1 MKKYLILITILCLTK
16 ICLAQNRHTI
26 SAIITD
32 TTGKTPLEL
41 ATVVVLKVS
50 DSSMISYTLT
60 DKTGAFTI
68 HNLRDN
74 EPARLLISH
83 AGFESLHIPLNY
95 PKAELLN
102 LGTIR
107 LREKILAEVNIKGEV
122 VPIVIKKDTIE
133 FNAEAFKV
141 RPNAVVQDLLK
152 KLPGVQV
159 DRDGTITVN
168 GKDVSKVKVNG
179 KDFFSN
185 DPKIATQN
193 LDADMIAKVQ
203 IYDDRENDPD
213 HLTPDNE
220 VKKIINLKFKKE
232 FVKSTIG
239 KIVAGAGTQDRY
251 DLDGLYLESADN
263 LQVSVIGNSKNLGTT
278 QFIGTSLVGFGPS
291 SGITQNS
298 NAGVNINDNF
308 GKTLKLNL
316 VYNYA
321 SSNYKNQQVANTV
334 QFLSDTT
341 LTRNSTYQSRST
353 NNNQSINADVEWN
366 PNDTTK
372 LRYTPQFSFG
382 TNNSTNTSQG
392 ISYNN
397 FTPLLSKSN
406 NNDNSNGN
414 NTTYSHS
421 LYFYHSFAKK
431 GESIS
436 ITNNVQIIPN
446 TSSNISADDLLSYT
460 AALNSDTLNRLA
472 NNKNITNAI
481 DLSADYN
488 YPLSKKIVAGIAVDG
503 KHNNTGAE
511 LFTYDQDLKTGLYD
525 IFLPSQSS
533 NLTRNE
539 WLEDAHPQLIYMD
552 KGININIG
560 FIAQTQQIN
569 NQFNSAAPDLD
580 QHFSYLFPA
589 LSINIKS
596 FGFSYTED
604 VRQPSINQLQ
614 PITLVYSPLYSTTG
628 NPDLKPTRVRTFGIN
643 YNTYS
648 DQSGLSIGLFGRV
661 AFESNSITQETTV
674 SAGGA
679 QTSMPVNKNGRF
691 TTFLS
696 GSASKD
702 FKKAGKW
709 KIRETTTINGSAGR
723 NFFEVN
729 QQQGY
734 QDTYALPL
742 TQTVVFNYDDVIDF
756 EPSYYIKP
764 AITHY
769 ELVKYPSVSYVQQTI
784 SLPIDV
790 QWPKRINW
798 SINYTHMY
806 NPLVAQ
812 GFQRQSNLL
821 SLSIARAFMQKDKGE
836 IRLTC
841 YDLLNQSVSS
851 YHYASANTINDIQNE
866 ALRRYFLFTY
876 SYRFSKTKK

>member
-1 MKKYLILITILCLTK
+1 M
-16 ICLAQNRHTI
+16 AQNRHTI
-26 SAIITD
+26 TAIVTD
-32 TTGKTPLEL
+32 STGLTPLEL

-50 DSSMISYTLT
+50 DSSMISYTIT

-68 HNLRDN
+68 RNLHDN

-83 AGFESLHIPLNY
+83 AGFESLHISLKYTN
-95 PKAELLN
+95 AELLN
-102 LGTIR
+102 LG
-107 LREKILAEVNIKGEV
+107 KIHLHGKELAEVNIKGEL
-122 VPIVIKKDTIE
+122 VPVVIKKDTIE

-168 GKDVSKVKVNG
+168 GKGVSKVKVDG
-179 KDFFSN
+179 RDFFAN

-232 FVKSTIG
+232 FSKATFG
-239 KIVAGAGTQDRY
+239 KIVAGAGTQDKY
-251 DLDGLYLESADN
+251 NLDGLYNQSINN
-263 LQVSVIGNSKNLGTT
+263 LQVSVIANSKNLGNT

-291 SGITQNS
+291 SGLNQNT

-308 GKTLKLNL
+308 GKTVKLNL

-321 SSNYKNQQVANTV
+321 NGVYKNQQVTNTA

-341 LTRNSTYQSRST
+341 LTRNTTTQAHSV
-353 NNNQSINADVEWN
+353 NNNQSINGNLEWA
-366 PNDTTK
+366 PNDATK
-372 LRYTPQFSFG
+372 LKYTPELSFG
-382 TNNSTNTSQG
+382 NTNSTNQSVGTSF
-392 ISYNN
+392 NN

-406 NNDNSNGN
+406 NNSSNDGN
-414 NTTYSHS
+414 NTNYQHS
-421 LYFYHSFAKK
+421 LNYYHSFTKK
-431 GESIS
+431 GESLS
-436 ITNNVQIIPN
+436 ITNNVQVSPN
-446 TSSNISADDLLSYT
+446 TGKNISVDDLQSYT
-460 AALNSDTLNRLA
+460 ASLNSDTLNRLA
-472 NNKNITNAI
+472 NNKAGNTTVG
-481 DLSADYN
+481 LTADYN
-488 YPLSKKIVAGIAVDG
+488 YPVSKKITLGIAVDG
-503 KHNNTGAE
+503 KHNNTGAD
-511 LFTYDQDLKTGLYD
+511 LFTYDQNPKTGLYD
-525 IFLPSQSS
+525 IFLTSQST

-539 WLEDAHPQLIYMD
+539 WDEDVHPRVLYMVN
-552 KGININIG
+552 GINVNIG
-560 FIAQTQQIN
+560 FIAQSQQIN
-569 NQFNSAAPDLD
+569 NQFNMAVPDLD
-580 QHFSYLFPA
+580 QHFNYLFPSV
-589 LSINIKS
+589 SINIKK
-596 FGFSYTED
+596 FSLNYNED

-628 NPDLKPTRVRTFGIN
+628 NPDLKPTRVRNFGFN
-643 YNTYS
+643 YNNVNM
-648 DQSGLSIGLFGRV
+648 QSNMYTFLSVRFSL
-661 AFESNSITQETTV
+661 ESNSITQETTV
-674 SAGGA
+674 SPGGA
-679 QTSMPVNKNGRF
+679 QTTMPVNKNGRF
-691 TTFLS
+691 TTYLN
-696 GSASKD
+696 GNISKT
-702 FKKAGKW
+702 FKTDGKW
-709 KIRETTTINGSAGR
+709 KIRESTNINGSAGR

-729 QQQGY
+729 QQEGY
-734 QDTYALPL
+734 QDTYALPV
-742 TQTVVFNYDDVIDF
+742 TETVVFSYDDVIDF
-756 EPSYYIKP
+756 EPSYYINP

-798 SINYTHMY
+798 SVNYTHIY

-821 SLSIARAFMQKDKGE
+821 SFSIAQAFMQKDKGE

-851 YHYASANTINDIQNE
+851 YHFASANSIYDIQSS
-866 ALRRYFLFTY
+866 AIRRYFLFTY